1 MLSAAT
7 TLVMA
12 REIVGWYTPKIVAS
26 VVWRRFS
33 PQVDHRN
40 FDTVIK
46 PQTRWT
52 VMLVTC

>member
-12 REIVGWYTPKIVAS
+12 REIVGWDTPKIVAS